1 MGTTDDA
8 SSLREIYKG
17 ISSKQKSQIKNKK
30 EYKIIFEITDGAS
43 TFPGATK
50 DIVKKTNRNRC
61 RNICNSNRE
70 N

>member
-50 DIVKKTNRNRC
+50 DIVKN
-61 RNICNSNRE
+61 
-70 N
+70 